1 MHTNE
6 TRCTKKRGFP
16 VIAYPSSWFAYIYLK
31 DYLHNLIFCIAGMRL
46 NSWQAKYIVFK
57 IS

>member
-6 TRCTKKRGFP
+6 TRCTKKKGFP

-31 DYLHNLIFCIAGMRL
+31 DYLHNLIFYIAGMRL
-46 NSWQAKYIVFK
+46 NS
-57 IS
+57 